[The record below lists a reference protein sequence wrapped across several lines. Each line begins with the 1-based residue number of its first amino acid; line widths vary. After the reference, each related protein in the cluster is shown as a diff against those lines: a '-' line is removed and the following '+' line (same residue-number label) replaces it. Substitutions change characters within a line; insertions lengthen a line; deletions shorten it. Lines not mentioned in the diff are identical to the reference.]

1 MALALNALCCALALQ
16 VPTLPLHPNP
26 SPNPNPNLK
35 PNAPLTLTASLT
47 LQFHLSYWS
56 IEGWPH
62 DGAGTEWGTATAIGL
77 GLSSLACV
85 LANAAATR
93 APLNLLLLAAVTLTL
108 AQL

>member
-1 MALALNALCCALALQ
+1 MYAVYHVLRAALALDALCCALALQ

-35 PNAPLTLTASLT
+35 PNATLTLTVSLA

-62 DGAGTEWGTATAIGL
+62 DGAGTGGTISPHICPIPNPNPNPNPQPSTF
-77 GLSSLACV
+77 
-85 LANAAATR
+85 N
-93 APLNLLLLAAVTLTL
+93 P
-108 AQL
+108 

>member
-1 MALALNALCCALALQ
+1 M
-16 VPTLPLHPNP
+16 T
-26 SPNPNPNLK
+26 
-35 PNAPLTLTASLT
+35 LTLSLA

-62 DGAGTEWGTATAIGL
+62 DGAGAEWGTPTAIGL

-93 APLNLLLLAAVTLTL
+93 APLHPLLLAAVNLTLTL
-108 AQL
+108 APAPNPNPNPNFNPTLPQPQP